1 MYNGGKIIIG
11 ILIFVGLVISPF
23 LLTGEKATAKP
34 DPKVDTPEIMKLPEN
49 ERKCVESKDYMKRE
63 HMKMLNEWRDL
74 VVRDGLTIYINKS
87 GKEHTM
93 SLQNTCMKC
102 HSNKKEERSSELS
115 PEQGDRNSPP
125 LPASHPPTTLL
136 RQVGNPLRGTATRR
150 KTGSGNRVTPD
161 VSGNHERPNCLCGI
175 ACKTVLAGS

>member
-74 VVRDGLTIYINKS
+74 VVRDGLTIYTSKS
-87 GKEHTM
+87 GKEFTM
-93 SLQNTCMKC
+93 SLQNTCVKC
-102 HSNKKEERSSELS
+102 HSNKTKFCDECHNYAGVKPYCWDCHIAPKEKE
-115 PEQGDRNSPP
+115 
-125 LPASHPPTTLL
+125 T
-136 RQVGNPLRGTATRR
+136 
-150 KTGSGNRVTPD
+150 
-161 VSGNHERPNCLCGI
+161 
-175 ACKTVLAGS
+175 